1 MAGTS
6 PAMTAAWITQP
17 PSDCVVL
24 QIVKACAAQP
34 AGHIC
39 MDMSHQQQ
47 FLLATLPAS
56 RGQTRLAF
64 GIAAALL
71 GVFLAAAPFATLPLP
86 RIDGFVAASQSVY
99 AVNDLI
105 TASLIL
111 AQFAIVRRWAL
122 FALALGFLYT
132 ALMALAHALV
142 FPGAFA
148 PGGLFGAGVQTT
160 AWMYN
165 FWKAGLPLAVISYA
179 LLKDD
184 AGTVNASQRP
194 PGVVIGAG
202 LAGVIAIVV
211 ALAWCA
217 IAGEKLLP
225 SLLHRDGLQYDQG
238 TLRLF
243 AVAQEALCIGA
254 LLLLRRRRN
263 CVLDLWLIVL
273 LFTLVLEVTM
283 SSLLAASRFDF
294 GWYVSRAFALAAS
307 IVVLIVLLSETTT
320 LYASLARS
328 VLRQRAAREARQV
341 AMDAMAASI
350 AHEIKQPLAAI
361 TLNSEAALLELTA
374 PAPDLQEARDALRC
388 VLDDSHRAGAVISGI
403 RSMYRKDR
411 HGRAWLDLNATIRE
425 ALGAAQIELRTHR
438 VSVSIEPNEALPL
451 VFADR
456 GQLQQVFHN
465 LILNAIEAMHG
476 TPEPSRG
483 LRMWSEFKPESN
495 HVAVSVA
502 DYGAGIGEQDKD
514 RIFDPFF
521 TTKSAGTGIGL
532 TICRSIIESHG
543 GMLQASPNQPS
554 GTIFEVV
561 LPVERSA

>member
-1 MAGTS
+1 
-6 PAMTAAWITQP
+6 
-17 PSDCVVL
+17 
-24 QIVKACAAQP
+24 
-34 AGHIC
+34 
-39 MDMSHQQQ
+39 MDMSDRQQ

-56 RGQTRLAF
+56 RGQNRLAL

-71 GVFLAAAPFATLPLP
+71 MVFLVAAPYATVPLP
-86 RIDGFVAASQSVY
+86 RADGFVAASQSVY

-105 TASLIL
+105 TAALIL

-132 ALMALAHALV
+132 ALIAFAHALV

-160 AWMYN
+160 AWLYN
-165 FWKAGLPLAVISYA
+165 FWKAGLPIAVIAYA
-179 LLKDD
+179 LLKDESG
-184 AGTVNASQRP
+184 AVSASQRP
-194 PGVVIGAG
+194 PGVIIGAG
-202 LAGVIAIVV
+202 VVGVIAIVA
-211 ALAWCA
+211 ALTWCA
-217 IAGEKLLP
+217 IAGERFLP
-225 SLLHRDGLQYDQG
+225 SLLNRDAVQYSQS

-254 LLLLRRRRN
+254 LLLLWFRRN

-283 SSLLAASRFDF
+283 SSLLAASRFDV
-294 GWYVSRAFALAAS
+294 GWYLSRAFALAAS

-328 VLRQRAAREARQV
+328 VFRQRAAREARQV

-361 TLNSEAALLELTA
+361 TLNGEAALLELTS
-374 PAPDLQEARDALRC
+374 PAPDLDEARDALRC
-388 VLDDSHRAGAVISGI
+388 VLDDSHRASAVISGI

-411 HGRAWLDLNATIRE
+411 HGRAWLDVNAIMRE
-425 ALGAAQIELRTHR
+425 ALAAAEIELRTHR
-438 VSVSIEPNEALPL
+438 VTVAMEPNETLPP

-456 GQLQQVFHN
+456 GQLQQVFQN
-465 LILNAIEAMHG
+465 LILNAIEAMHL
-476 TPEPSRG
+476 TPERSRA
-483 LRMWSEFKPESN
+483 LRMWSEFIEESSQ
-495 HVAVSVA
+495 VAVSIA
-502 DYGAGIGEQDKD
+502 DCGAGIGEEDKD

-543 GMLQASPNQPS
+543 GMLQASANRPS

-561 LPVERSA
+561 LPVEPAG